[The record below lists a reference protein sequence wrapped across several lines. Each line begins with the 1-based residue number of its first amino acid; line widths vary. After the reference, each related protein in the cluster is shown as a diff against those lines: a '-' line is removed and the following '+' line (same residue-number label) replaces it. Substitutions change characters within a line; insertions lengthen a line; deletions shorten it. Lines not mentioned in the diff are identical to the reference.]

1 MTPIFLTLEEVIELH
16 RISIARHGGDASVRD
31 LSLLDAAL
39 AVPQSTFGGQF
50 LHRDLAAMA
59 AAYAFHIA
67 NNHPFVDGN
76 KRTAA
81 LAAATFLDLNGID
94 FNVDADE
101 YADVILGVAAGQID
115 KQALTDFFRRHT

>member
-1 MTPIFLTLEEVIELH
+1 ELH
-16 RISIARHGGDASVRD
+16 RMSIERHGGDPNLRD

-39 AVPQSTFGGQF
+39 AVPQSTFGRAF
-50 LHRDLAAMA
+50 LHHDLPAMA

-81 LAAATFLDLNGID
+81 LAAVTFLDLNGID
-94 FNVDADE
+94 FNVNPDE
-101 YADVILGVAAGQID
+101 FADVILQVAAGLLD
-115 KQALTDFFRRHT
+115 KQGLTEYFRQHI